1 MLEFDDAEKP
11 ESANIKVV
19 GVGGGGGNALN
30 TMVTEGVNG
39 VRFIAANTDLQ
50 ALGNNLADVKIQLGE
65 SETQGLGAGADP
77 EKGRD
82 SALET
87 QDRIAEALEGADMV
101 FVTAG
106 MGGGTGTGAAPV
118 IADIAREQGALTV
131 GVVTKPFQFE
141 GKRRRRQ
148 AAMGIEHLETAVDTL
163 ITIPN
168 ERLLAISDAD
178 TTMIEAFKMA
188 DEVLLQAVQ
197 GISDLITVGGFVNVD
212 FADVQTIMKDRGRAL
227 MGTGRASGTDRALEA
242 AEMAVSS
249 PLLDDVSI
257 DGATGIL
264 MNVTGGTD
272 MTIHEVNDAAS
283 HIEEVAD
290 QDAHIIYGQVID
302 EEMRDQIQMTVI
314 ATGFG
319 APDEQADDAGERS
332 REASGGSR
340 DESGGRRR
348 RRSSHEHSTV
358 QTSGSSSEEKD
369 DAAAAAE
376 DQQDGETA
384 DQAEPSEG
392 DDDGDRRA
400 NFIRDTNSTVDQPS
414 SGLSPEEEE
423 EMQVPTFLRNRRNNS
438 NES

>member
-65 SETQGLGAGADP
+65 SETEGLGAGADP

-118 IADIAREQGALTV
+118 IADIAREVGALTV

-141 GKRRRRQ
+141 GRRRRRQ
-148 AAMGIEHLETAVDTL
+148 AAMGIEHLEKAVDTL

-319 APDEQADDAGERS
+319 VSQEDVDEA
-332 REASGGSR
+332 REESNKASGDNR
-340 DESGGRRR
+340 EESSGRRR
-348 RRSSHEHSTV
+348 RRSSHEHSAV
-358 QTSGSSSEEKD
+358 NTSEAPAD
-369 DAAAAAE
+369 DEDDRAAASQEDDSEDDGADEAE
-376 DQQDGETA
+376 D
-384 DQAEPSEG
+384 G
-392 DDDGDRRA
+392 DNEDRRA

-438 NES
+438 ND